1 MPEDTRPPSIQLR
14 QQAAFFWTLKLIP
27 EEIST
32 GLPWMQLIEGS
43 SRRGGDGG
51 HWELITNHWDP
62 PNHIVKLDGFG
73 VRHTAS

>member
-1 MPEDTRPPSIQLR
+1 
-14 QQAAFFWTLKLIP
+14 
-27 EEIST
+27 
-32 GLPWMQLIEGS
+32 MQLIEGP